1 MKKLLKQIK
10 ENEQKFAEI
19 IIPDLFSRGLSEV
32 NAIHA
37 KQKQISVIRKSR
49 IKELEA
55 LVKDIQK
62 MKPTARSKHQDYC
75 CYKKDTARDIV
86 ECDCNLSQYIGAIS
100 HITTLIDN
108 IIKKLKPLEDK
119 WLLKVKKRL
128 QNRF

>member
-62 MKPTARSKHQDYC
+62 MKPTARSS
-75 CYKKDTARDIV
+75 YKKDTARDIV

-119 WLLKVKKRL
+119 
-128 QNRF
+128 